1 MMHREDFSEG
11 SIPFL
16 ATCQLEGNI
25 GDITNEEATKDV
37 TSTVKKA
44 SQDSIECEASTGF
57 ALLTEGTTI
66 ASTGH
71 ILCRPLQFLSRRHGL
86 VLASLSPLF
95 FSIEHLFVAVLNETL
110 DAFQVVFMH
119 VPVLMVCS
127 LVLMIYKGV
136 RPPRDYKHYLLLL
149 ATGSFQA
156 IAVCFIALSLK
167 TLAVGDTVTITRTCV
182 IQVSFLSWCFLKE
195 PLRILDTLFALLAFG
210 GVIFIARPPFIFRNV
225 LGLSSFDVTFHGI
238 FFALAAS
245 FGIALYTVFS
255 RKLFRLGV
263 NSLFCLFFNV
273 TATVILS
280 GLFTLIFSRWRC
292 PTMLEWLF
300 SLLAGVTYALAI
312 ATMFYALKVETATLV
327 SILSTLQIFFAFLW
341 QVIFLHLPPFWTSYI
356 GAFLIFVACI
366 AITVMNKPPPS
377 APDHLR
383 VMDAEDDRAT

>member
-1 MMHREDFSEG
+1 MHREDFSEG
-11 SIPFL
+11 AIPFL

-44 SQDSIECEASTGF
+44 SQDSIEYEASTGV
-57 ALLTEGTTI
+57 AHLTEGTTI
-66 ASTGH
+66 TSTGH
-71 ILCRPLQFLSRRHGL
+71 ILCRPLQILSRRHGL

-119 VPVLMVCS
+119 VPVLMICS

-210 GVIFIARPPFIFRNV
+210 GVIFIARPPFIFRNI
-225 LGLSSFDVTFHGI
+225 LGLSSSDVTFHGI

-245 FGIALYTVFS
+245 FGIAMYTVFS

-263 NSLFCLFFNV
+263 SSLFCLFFNV

-312 ATMFYALKVETATLV
+312 ATMFYALRVETATLV

-366 AITVMNKPPPS
+366 AIPVMNKPPPS
-377 APDHLR
+377 APDHLS